1 MNSRQIMI
9 LQTLKLHNEFITAKS
24 LSEMFGVSTKTIYKD
39 IDKINEY
46 FEEYGIEIEKFPRK
60 GIRIDDKFKS
70 KKIDLILSDIDSKKS
85 LDNQSIEYRQDY
97 LFKEILLKRKKL
109 NIDVYEDNTFISEG
123 SARRDIKKLE
133 KEISSKKLHLINEK
147 GRYFVSGDESRIRK
161 VIKEYLTSLIDDS
174 NFEDIKTLSRFFCKE
189 TILNCKNI
197 INELGKK
204 YDYDLSKRYFNT
216 LLIDL
221 LVQINMIDLGFILN
235 DYKASIKF
243 DINHFEAY
251 FYARE
256 ILSKILGS
264 KKEIPS
270 QEIEALSYT
279 LLASGFKINNAGYNL
294 RLDKS
299 VRNFIKKVSNILDI
313 DLTHDEHLK
322 DMLISHIG
330 PMIFRLQKSISVNNP
345 VAEEVKKQY
354 SVLYNVVWLSVREL
368 TEEFNVKMTADEAAF
383 LAIHFQIA
391 VEKVHKSLNI
401 LVICPHGIA
410 TSELIVSK
418 LKRIILDTDKVIK
431 VDLDDLD
438 KINLNNIDFIVSS
451 VKLPNMKIPVFEVS
465 PVITEQEMNEIALF
479 YNNNLDK
486 NRLLKSSEKIE
497 TNNNLIG
504 ELLDGNILLKS
515 KAKNKDE
522 IFEEILKISNELNRK
537 NNLFLD
543 SIIKRENMGST
554 SVYTGISIP
563 HCDPKYVNRSQLG
576 IITLDKPIKW
586 GKNLVKIV
594 LLIAITDEDIDS
606 TKDILINIYRKIEN
620 KNFIDELWK
629 SKTKD
634 ELLSTLINW
643 RDDYDRKE
651 NHKIKS

>member
-9 LQTLKLHNEFITAKS
+9 LQAVRSQDEFISANS

-39 IDKINEY
+39 IDKINQY
-46 FEEYGIEIEKFPRK
+46 FKEYGIEIEKIPRK
-60 GIRIDDKFKS
+60 GIRIDEKFKS
-70 KKIDLILSDIDSKKS
+70 KKIDLILSDIDSKKN
-85 LDNQSIEYRQDY
+85 LDNQSIEYREEF
-97 LFKEILLKRKKL
+97 LFKEIFLKRKKL
-109 NIDVYEDNTFISEG
+109 NIDVYEDSTFISEG

-133 KEISSKKLHLINEK
+133 KEISSKKLHLVNEK
-147 GRYFVSGDESRIRK
+147 GRYFVSGEESRIRTL
-161 VIKEYLTSLIDDS
+161 IKEYVSSLIDDS
-174 NFEDIKTLSRFFCKE
+174 NFEDIKTLSRFFTKE
-189 TILNCKNI
+189 NISNCKKVI
-197 INELGKK
+197 YELGKK

-221 LVQINMIDLGFILN
+221 LVQINMIELGFILT
-235 DYKASIKF
+235 DYKTSIKF
-243 DINHFEAY
+243 DIDHFEAY

-256 ILSKILGS
+256 ILSKILDS

-270 QEIEALSYT
+270 QEIEAFSYT
-279 LLASGFKINNAGYNL
+279 LLASGFKIKNAGYNL

-299 VRNFIKKVSNILDI
+299 VTNLIKKVSNILDI
-313 DLTHDEHLK
+313 DLANDYHLK
-322 DMLISHIG
+322 NMLISHIG
-330 PMIFRLQKSISVNNP
+330 PMIFRLQKSIAVNNP

-368 TEEFNVKMTADEAAF
+368 TEEFNIKMTADEAAF

-391 VEKVHKSLNI
+391 VEKVHTSLNI

-418 LKRIILDTDKVIK
+418 LRRLILDTDKIK
-431 VDLDDLD
+431 KIDLDDLD
-438 KINLNNIDFIVSS
+438 KIDLSNVDFIVSS
-451 VKLPNMKIPVFEVS
+451 VKLEKIKVPVFEVS
-465 PVITEQEMNEIALF
+465 PVITEQEMKEISRFFNE
-479 YNNNLDK
+479 NLDK
-486 NRLLKSSEKIE
+486 NRFLKSSEKIE
-497 TNNNLIG
+497 TNNNLIR
-504 ELLDGNILLKS
+504 ELLDENILLKS

-522 IFEEILKISNELNRK
+522 VFKEILKISNELNRK

-543 SIIKRENMGST
+543 SIIKREDMGST

-563 HCDPKYVNRSQLG
+563 HCDPKYVNKSQLG

-606 TKDILINIYRKIEN
+606 TKDILIKIYGKIEN
-620 KNFIDELWK
+620 KNFIEKLWK

-634 ELLSTLINW
+634 ELISTLINW
-643 RDDYDRKE
+643 RDDYDRK
-651 NHKIKS
+651 

>member
-9 LQTLKLHNEFITAKS
+9 LQAVRSQDEFISANT

-39 IDKINEY
+39 IDKINQY
-46 FEEYGIEIEKFPRK
+46 FKEYGIEIEKIPRK
-60 GIRIDDKFKS
+60 GIRIDEKFKS
-70 KKIDLILSDIDSKKS
+70 KKIDLILSDIDSKKN
-85 LDNQSIEYRQDY
+85 LDNQSIEYREEF
-97 LFKEILLKRKKL
+97 LFKEIFLKRKKL
-109 NIDVYEDNTFISEG
+109 NIDVYEDSTFISEG

-133 KEISSKKLHLINEK
+133 KEISSKKLHLVNEK
-147 GRYFVSGDESRIRK
+147 GRYFVSGEESRIRTL
-161 VIKEYLTSLIDDS
+161 IKEYVSSLIDDS
-174 NFEDIKTLSRFFCKE
+174 NFEDIKTLSRFFTKE
-189 TILNCKNI
+189 NISNCKKVI
-197 INELGKK
+197 YELGKK

-221 LVQINMIDLGFILN
+221 LVQINMIELGFILT
-235 DYKASIKF
+235 DYKTSIKF
-243 DINHFEAY
+243 DIDHFEAY

-256 ILSKILGS
+256 ILSKILDS

-270 QEIEALSYT
+270 QEIEAFSYT

-299 VRNFIKKVSNILDI
+299 VTNLIKKVSNILDI
-313 DLTHDEHLK
+313 DLANDYHLK
-322 DMLISHIG
+322 NMLISHIG
-330 PMIFRLQKSISVNNP
+330 PMIFRLQKSIVVNNP

-368 TEEFNVKMTADEAAF
+368 TEEFNIKMTADEAAF

-391 VEKVHKSLNI
+391 VEKVHTSLNI

-418 LKRIILDTDKVIK
+418 LKRLILDTDKIK
-431 VDLDDLD
+431 KIDLDDLD
-438 KINLNNIDFIVSS
+438 KIDLSNVDFIVSS
-451 VKLPNMKIPVFEVS
+451 VKLEKIKVPVFEVS
-465 PVITEQEMNEIALF
+465 PVITEQEMKEISRFFNE
-479 YNNNLDK
+479 NLDK
-486 NRLLKSSEKIE
+486 NRFLKSSEKIE
-497 TNNNLIG
+497 TNNNLIR
-504 ELLDGNILLKS
+504 ELLDENILLKS

-522 IFEEILKISNELNRK
+522 VFKEIFKISNELNRK

-543 SIIKRENMGST
+543 SIIKREDMGST

-563 HCDPKYVNRSQLG
+563 HCDPKYVNKSQLG

-606 TKDILINIYRKIEN
+606 TKDILIKIYGKIEN
-620 KNFIDELWK
+620 KNFIEKLWK

-634 ELLSTLINW
+634 ELISTLINW
-643 RDDYDRKE
+643 RDDYDRK
-651 NHKIKS
+651 

>member
-9 LQTLKLHNEFITAKS
+9 LQAVRSQDEFISANS

-39 IDKINEY
+39 IDKINQY
-46 FEEYGIEIEKFPRK
+46 FKEYGIEIEKIPRK
-60 GIRIDDKFKS
+60 GIRIDEKFKS
-70 KKIDLILSDIDSKKS
+70 KKIDLILSDIDSKKN
-85 LDNQSIEYRQDY
+85 LDNQSIEYREEF
-97 LFKEILLKRKKL
+97 LFKEIFLKRKKL
-109 NIDVYEDNTFISEG
+109 NIDVYEDSTFISEG

-133 KEISSKKLHLINEK
+133 KEISSKKLHLVNEK
-147 GRYFVSGDESRIRK
+147 GRYFVIGEESRIRT
-161 VIKEYLTSLIDDS
+161 VIKEYVSSLIDDS
-174 NFEDIKTLSRFFCKE
+174 NFEDIKTLSRFFTKE
-189 TILNCKNI
+189 NISNCKKVI
-197 INELGKK
+197 YELGKK

-221 LVQINMIDLGFILN
+221 LVQINMIELGFILT
-235 DYKASIKF
+235 DYKTSIKF
-243 DINHFEAY
+243 DIDHFEAY

-256 ILSKILGS
+256 ILSKILDS

-270 QEIEALSYT
+270 QEIEAFSYT
-279 LLASGFKINNAGYNL
+279 LLASGFKIKNAGYNL

-299 VRNFIKKVSNILDI
+299 VTNLIKKVLNILDI
-313 DLTHDEHLK
+313 DLANDYHLK
-322 DMLISHIG
+322 NMLISHIG
-330 PMIFRLQKSISVNNP
+330 PMIFRLQKSIAVNNP

-368 TEEFNVKMTADEAAF
+368 TEEFNIKMTADEAAF

-391 VEKVHKSLNI
+391 VEKVHTSLNI

-418 LKRIILDTDKVIK
+418 LKRLILDTDKIK
-431 VDLDDLD
+431 KIDLDDLD
-438 KINLNNIDFIVSS
+438 KIDLSNVDFIVSS
-451 VKLPNMKIPVFEVS
+451 VKLEKIKVPVFEVS
-465 PVITEQEMNEIALF
+465 PVITEQEMKEISRFFNE
-479 YNNNLDK
+479 NLDK
-486 NRLLKSSEKIE
+486 NRFLKSSEKIE
-497 TNNNLIG
+497 TNNNLIR
-504 ELLDGNILLKS
+504 ELLDENILLKS
-515 KAKNKDE
+515 KAKNKNE
-522 IFEEILKISNELNRK
+522 VFKEILKISNELNRK

-543 SIIKRENMGST
+543 SIIKREDMGST

-563 HCDPKYVNRSQLG
+563 HCDPKYVNKSQLG

-606 TKDILINIYRKIEN
+606 TKDILIKIYGKIEN
-620 KNFIDELWK
+620 KNFIEKLWK

-634 ELLSTLINW
+634 ELISTLINW
-643 RDDYDRKE
+643 RDDYDRK
-651 NHKIKS
+651 

>member
-1 MNSRQIMI
+1 MI
-9 LQTLKLHNEFITAKS
+9 LQAVRSQDEFISANS

-39 IDKINEY
+39 IDKINQY
-46 FEEYGIEIEKFPRK
+46 FKEYGIEIEKIPRK
-60 GIRIDDKFKS
+60 GIRIDEKFKS
-70 KKIDLILSDIDSKKS
+70 KKIDLILSDIDSKKN
-85 LDNQSIEYRQDY
+85 LDNQSIEYREEF
-97 LFKEILLKRKKL
+97 LFKEIFLKRKKL
-109 NIDVYEDNTFISEG
+109 NIDVYEDSTFISEG

-133 KEISSKKLHLINEK
+133 KEISSKKLHLVNEK
-147 GRYFVSGDESRIRK
+147 GRYFVSGEESRIRTL
-161 VIKEYLTSLIDDS
+161 IKEYVSSLIDDS
-174 NFEDIKTLSRFFCKE
+174 NFEDIKTLSRFFTKE
-189 TILNCKNI
+189 NITNCKNVI
-197 INELGKK
+197 YELGKK

-221 LVQINMIDLGFILN
+221 LVQINMIELGFILT
-235 DYKASIKF
+235 DYKTSIKF
-243 DINHFEAY
+243 DIDHFEAY

-256 ILSKILGS
+256 ILIKILDS

-270 QEIEALSYT
+270 QEIEAFSYT
-279 LLASGFKINNAGYNL
+279 LLASGFKIKNAGYNL

-299 VRNFIKKVSNILDI
+299 VTNLIKKVSNILDI
-313 DLTHDEHLK
+313 DLTNDYHLK
-322 DMLISHIG
+322 NMLISHIG

-368 TEEFNVKMTADEAAF
+368 TEEFNIKMTADEAAF

-391 VEKVHKSLNI
+391 VEKVHTSLNI

-418 LKRIILDTDKVIK
+418 LKRLILDTDKIK
-431 VDLDDLD
+431 KIDLDDLD
-438 KINLNNIDFIVSS
+438 KIDLSNVDFIVSS
-451 VKLPNMKIPVFEVS
+451 VKLEKIKVPVFEVS
-465 PVITEQEMNEIALF
+465 PVITEQEMKEISRFFNE
-479 YNNNLDK
+479 NLDK
-486 NRLLKSSEKIE
+486 NRFLKSSEKIE
-497 TNNNLIG
+497 TNNNLIR
-504 ELLDGNILLKS
+504 ELLDENILLKS

-522 IFEEILKISNELNRK
+522 VFKEIFKISNELNRK

-543 SIIKRENMGST
+543 SIIKREDMGST

-563 HCDPKYVNRSQLG
+563 HCDPKYVNKSQLG

-606 TKDILINIYRKIEN
+606 TKDILIKIYGKIEN
-620 KNFIDELWK
+620 KNFIEKLWK
-629 SKTKD
+629 SKTND
-634 ELLSTLINW
+634 ELISTLINW
-643 RDDYDRKE
+643 RDDYDRK
-651 NHKIKS
+651 

>member
-9 LQTLKLHNEFITAKS
+9 LQAVRSQDEFISANS

-39 IDKINEY
+39 IDKINQY
-46 FEEYGIEIEKFPRK
+46 FKEYGIEIEKIPRK
-60 GIRIDDKFKS
+60 GIRIDEKFKS
-70 KKIDLILSDIDSKKS
+70 KKIDLILSDIDSKKN
-85 LDNQSIEYRQDY
+85 LDNQSIEYREEF
-97 LFKEILLKRKKL
+97 LFKEICLKRKKL
-109 NIDVYEDNTFISEG
+109 NIDVYEDSTFISEG

-133 KEISSKKLHLINEK
+133 KEISSKKLHLVNEK
-147 GRYFVSGDESRIRK
+147 GRYFVSGEESRIRT
-161 VIKEYLTSLIDDS
+161 VIKEYVSSLIDDS
-174 NFEDIKTLSRFFCKE
+174 NFEDIKTLSRFFTKE
-189 TILNCKNI
+189 NISNCKKVI
-197 INELGKK
+197 YELGKK

-221 LVQINMIDLGFILN
+221 LVQINMIELGFILT
-235 DYKASIKF
+235 DYKTSIKF
-243 DINHFEAY
+243 DIDHFEAY

-256 ILSKILGS
+256 ILSKILDS

-270 QEIEALSYT
+270 QEIEAFSYT
-279 LLASGFKINNAGYNL
+279 LLASGFKIKNAGYNL

-299 VRNFIKKVSNILDI
+299 VTNFIKKVSNILDI
-313 DLTHDEHLK
+313 DLTNDYHLK
-322 DMLISHIG
+322 NMLISHIG
-330 PMIFRLQKSISVNNP
+330 PMIFRLQKSIAVNNP

-368 TEEFNVKMTADEAAF
+368 TEEFNIKMTADEAAF

-418 LKRIILDTDKVIK
+418 LKRLILDTDKIK
-431 VDLDDLD
+431 KIDLDDLD
-438 KINLNNIDFIVSS
+438 KIDLSNVDFIVSS
-451 VKLPNMKIPVFEVS
+451 VKLENMKVPVFEVS
-465 PVITEQEMNEIALF
+465 PVITEQEMKEISRFFNE
-479 YNNNLDK
+479 NLDK
-486 NRLLKSSEKIE
+486 NRFLKSSEKIE
-497 TNNNLIG
+497 TNNNLIR
-504 ELLDGNILLKS
+504 ELLDENILLKS
-515 KAKNKDE
+515 KAKNKNE
-522 IFEEILKISNELNRK
+522 VFKEILKISNELNRK

-563 HCDPKYVNRSQLG
+563 HCDPKYVNKSQLG

-606 TKDILINIYRKIEN
+606 TKDILIKIYGKIEN

-634 ELLSTLINW
+634 ELISTLIYW
-643 RDDYDRKE
+643 RDDYDRK
-651 NHKIKS
+651 

>member
-9 LQTLKLHNEFITAKS
+9 IQTVRLQDEYITAKS

-46 FEEYGIEIEKFPRK
+46 FKDYDIEIEKFPRK
-60 GIRIDDKFKS
+60 GIRINDNYKS

-109 NIDVYEDNTFISEG
+109 NIYVYEDNTFISEG

-147 GRYFVSGDESRIRK
+147 GRYFVIGDESRIRK
-161 VIKEYLTSLIDDS
+161 VIKEYLSSLIDNS

-221 LVQINMIDLGFILN
+221 LVQINMIEQGFILN

-401 LVICPHGIA
+401 LVICQHGIA

-431 VDLDDLD
+431 VDFDDLD

-451 VKLPNMKIPVFEVS
+451 VKLPDIKVPVFEVS

-504 ELLDGNILLKS
+504 ELLDENILLKS

-576 IITLDKPIKW
+576 IITLDKPIQW
-586 GKNLVKIV
+586 GKNLIKVV
-594 LLIAITDEDIDS
+594 LLIAITDEDIES
-606 TKDILINIYRKIEN
+606 TKDILINIYGKIEN
-620 KNFIDELWK
+620 KNFIDNLWK

-634 ELLSTLINW
+634 ELISTFIDW

>member
-1 MNSRQIMI
+1 MI
-9 LQTLKLHNEFITAKS
+9 LQAVRSQDEFISANS

-39 IDKINEY
+39 IDKINQY
-46 FEEYGIEIEKFPRK
+46 FKEYGIEIEKIPRK
-60 GIRIDDKFKS
+60 GIRIDEKFKS
-70 KKIDLILSDIDSKKS
+70 KKIDLILSDIDSKKN
-85 LDNQSIEYRQDY
+85 LDNQSIEYREEF
-97 LFKEILLKRKKL
+97 LFKEICLKRKKL
-109 NIDVYEDNTFISEG
+109 NIDVYEDSTFISEG

-133 KEISSKKLHLINEK
+133 KEISSKKLHLVNEK
-147 GRYFVSGDESRIRK
+147 GRYFVSGEESRIRT
-161 VIKEYLTSLIDDS
+161 VIKEYVSSLIDDS
-174 NFEDIKTLSRFFCKE
+174 NFEDIKTLSRFFTKE
-189 TILNCKNI
+189 NISNCKKVI
-197 INELGKK
+197 YELGKK

-221 LVQINMIDLGFILN
+221 LVQINMIELGFILT
-235 DYKASIKF
+235 DYKTSIKF
-243 DINHFEAY
+243 DIDHFEAY

-256 ILSKILGS
+256 ILSEILDS

-270 QEIEALSYT
+270 QEIEAFSYT
-279 LLASGFKINNAGYNL
+279 LLASGFKIKNAGYNL

-299 VRNFIKKVSNILDI
+299 VTNLIKKVSNILDI
-313 DLTHDEHLK
+313 DLANDYHLK
-322 DMLISHIG
+322 NMLISHIG
-330 PMIFRLQKSISVNNP
+330 PMIFRLQKSIAVNNP

-368 TEEFNVKMTADEAAF
+368 TEEFNIKMTADEAAF

-391 VEKVHKSLNI
+391 VEKVHTSLNI

-418 LKRIILDTDKVIK
+418 LKRLILDTDKIK
-431 VDLDDLD
+431 KIDLDDLD
-438 KINLNNIDFIVSS
+438 KIDLSNVDFIVSS
-451 VKLPNMKIPVFEVS
+451 VKLEKIKVPVFEVS
-465 PVITEQEMNEIALF
+465 PVITEQEMKEISRFFNE
-479 YNNNLDK
+479 NLDK
-486 NRLLKSSEKIE
+486 NRFLKSSEKIE
-497 TNNNLIG
+497 TNNNLIR
-504 ELLDGNILLKS
+504 ELLDENILLKS

-522 IFEEILKISNELNRK
+522 VFKEILKISNELNRK

-543 SIIKRENMGST
+543 SIIKREDMGST

-563 HCDPKYVNRSQLG
+563 HCDPKYVNKSQLG

-606 TKDILINIYRKIEN
+606 TKDILIKIYGKIEN
-620 KNFIDELWK
+620 KNFIEKLWK

-634 ELLSTLINW
+634 ELISTLINW
-643 RDDYDRKE
+643 RDDYDRK
-651 NHKIKS
+651 

>member
-9 LQTLKLHNEFITAKS
+9 LQAVRSQDEFISANS

-39 IDKINEY
+39 IDKINQY
-46 FEEYGIEIEKFPRK
+46 FKEYGIEIEKIPRK
-60 GIRIDDKFKS
+60 GIRIDEKFKS
-70 KKIDLILSDIDSKKS
+70 KKIDLILSDIDSKKN
-85 LDNQSIEYRQDY
+85 LDNQSIEYREEF
-97 LFKEILLKRKKL
+97 LFKEICLKRKKL
-109 NIDVYEDNTFISEG
+109 NIDVYEDSTFISEG

-133 KEISSKKLHLINEK
+133 KEISSKKLHLVNEK
-147 GRYFVSGDESRIRK
+147 GRYFVSGEESRIRT
-161 VIKEYLTSLIDDS
+161 VIKEYVSSLIDDS
-174 NFEDIKTLSRFFCKE
+174 NFEDIKTLSRFFTKE
-189 TILNCKNI
+189 NISNCKKVI
-197 INELGKK
+197 YELGKK

-221 LVQINMIDLGFILN
+221 LVQINMIELGFILT
-235 DYKASIKF
+235 DYKTSIKF
-243 DINHFEAY
+243 DIDHFEAY

-256 ILSKILGS
+256 ILSKILDS

-270 QEIEALSYT
+270 QEIEAFSYT
-279 LLASGFKINNAGYNL
+279 LLASGFKIKNAGYNL

-299 VRNFIKKVSNILDI
+299 VTNFIKKVSNILDI
-313 DLTHDEHLK
+313 DLTNDYHLK
-322 DMLISHIG
+322 NMLISHIG
-330 PMIFRLQKSISVNNP
+330 PMIFRLQKSIAVNNP

-368 TEEFNVKMTADEAAF
+368 TEEFNIKMTADEAAF

-391 VEKVHKSLNI
+391 VEKVHTSLNI

-418 LKRIILDTDKVIK
+418 LKRLILDTDKIK
-431 VDLDDLD
+431 KIDLDDLD
-438 KINLNNIDFIVSS
+438 KIDLSNVDFIVSS
-451 VKLPNMKIPVFEVS
+451 VKLENMKVPVFEVS
-465 PVITEQEMNEIALF
+465 PVITEQEMKEISRFFNE
-479 YNNNLDK
+479 NLDK
-486 NRLLKSSEKIE
+486 NRFLKSSEKIE
-497 TNNNLIG
+497 TNNNLIR
-504 ELLDGNILLKS
+504 ELLDENILLKS
-515 KAKNKDE
+515 KAKNKNE
-522 IFEEILKISNELNRK
+522 VFKEILKISNELNRK

-563 HCDPKYVNRSQLG
+563 HCDPKYVNKSQLG

-606 TKDILINIYRKIEN
+606 TKDILIKIYGKIEN

-634 ELLSTLINW
+634 ELISTLIYW
-643 RDDYDRKE
+643 RDDYDRK
-651 NHKIKS
+651 

>member
-9 LQTLKLHNEFITAKS
+9 LQAVRSQDEFISANS

-39 IDKINEY
+39 IDKINQY
-46 FEEYGIEIEKFPRK
+46 FKEYGIEIEKIPRK
-60 GIRIDDKFKS
+60 GIRIDEKFKS
-70 KKIDLILSDIDSKKS
+70 KKIDLILSDIDSKKN
-85 LDNQSIEYRQDY
+85 LDNQSIEYREEF
-97 LFKEILLKRKKL
+97 LFKEICLKRKKL
-109 NIDVYEDNTFISEG
+109 NIDVYEDSTFISEG

-133 KEISSKKLHLINEK
+133 KEISSKKLHLVNEK
-147 GRYFVSGDESRIRK
+147 GRYFVSGEESRIRT
-161 VIKEYLTSLIDDS
+161 VIKEYVSSLIDDS
-174 NFEDIKTLSRFFCKE
+174 NFEDIKTLSRFFTKE
-189 TILNCKNI
+189 NISNCKKVI
-197 INELGKK
+197 YELGKK

-221 LVQINMIDLGFILN
+221 LVQINMIELGFILT
-235 DYKASIKF
+235 DYKTSIKF
-243 DINHFEAY
+243 DIDHFEAY

-256 ILSKILGS
+256 ILSKILDS

-270 QEIEALSYT
+270 QEIEAFSYT
-279 LLASGFKINNAGYNL
+279 LLASGFKIKNAGYNL

-299 VRNFIKKVSNILDI
+299 VTNFIKKVSNILDI
-313 DLTHDEHLK
+313 DLTNDYHLK
-322 DMLISHIG
+322 NMLISHIG
-330 PMIFRLQKSISVNNP
+330 PMIFRLQKSIAVNNP

-368 TEEFNVKMTADEAAF
+368 TEEFNIKMTADEAAF

-391 VEKVHKSLNI
+391 VEKVHTSLNI

-418 LKRIILDTDKVIK
+418 LKRLILDTDKIK
-431 VDLDDLD
+431 KIDLDDLD
-438 KINLNNIDFIVSS
+438 KIDLSNVDFIVSS
-451 VKLPNMKIPVFEVS
+451 VKLENMKVPVFEVS
-465 PVITEQEMNEIALF
+465 PVITDQEMKEISRFFNE
-479 YNNNLDK
+479 NLDK
-486 NRLLKSSEKIE
+486 NRFLKSSEKIE
-497 TNNNLIG
+497 TNNNLIR
-504 ELLDGNILLKS
+504 ELLDENILLKS
-515 KAKNKDE
+515 KAKNKNE
-522 IFEEILKISNELNRK
+522 VFKEILKISNELNRK

-563 HCDPKYVNRSQLG
+563 HCDPKYVNKSQLG

-606 TKDILINIYRKIEN
+606 TKDILIKIYGKIEN

-634 ELLSTLINW
+634 ELISTLIYW
-643 RDDYDRKE
+643 RDDYDRK
-651 NHKIKS
+651 

>member
-1 MNSRQIMI
+1 MI
-9 LQTLKLHNEFITAKS
+9 LQAVRSQDEFISANS

-39 IDKINEY
+39 IDKINQY
-46 FEEYGIEIEKFPRK
+46 FKEYGIEIEKIPRK
-60 GIRIDDKFKS
+60 GIRIDEKFKS
-70 KKIDLILSDIDSKKS
+70 KKIDLILSDIDSKKN
-85 LDNQSIEYRQDY
+85 LDNQSIEYREEF
-97 LFKEILLKRKKL
+97 LFKEICLKRKKL
-109 NIDVYEDNTFISEG
+109 NIDVYEDSTFISEG

-133 KEISSKKLHLINEK
+133 KEISSKKLHLVNEK
-147 GRYFVSGDESRIRK
+147 GRYFVSGEESRIRT
-161 VIKEYLTSLIDDS
+161 VIKEYVSSLIDDS
-174 NFEDIKTLSRFFCKE
+174 NFEDIKTLSRFFTKE
-189 TILNCKNI
+189 NISNCKKVI
-197 INELGKK
+197 YELGKK

-221 LVQINMIDLGFILN
+221 LVQINMIELGFILT
-235 DYKASIKF
+235 DYKTSIKF
-243 DINHFEAY
+243 DIDHFEAY

-256 ILSKILGS
+256 ILSEILDS

-270 QEIEALSYT
+270 QEIEAFSYT
-279 LLASGFKINNAGYNL
+279 LLASGFKIKNAGYNL

-299 VRNFIKKVSNILDI
+299 VTNLIKKVSNILDI
-313 DLTHDEHLK
+313 DLANDYHLK
-322 DMLISHIG
+322 NMLISHIG
-330 PMIFRLQKSISVNNP
+330 PMIFRLQKSIAVNNP

-368 TEEFNVKMTADEAAF
+368 TEEFNIKMTSDEAAF

-391 VEKVHKSLNI
+391 VEKVHTSLNI

-418 LKRIILDTDKVIK
+418 LKRLILDTDKIK
-431 VDLDDLD
+431 KIDLDDLD
-438 KINLNNIDFIVSS
+438 KIDLSNVDFIVSS
-451 VKLPNMKIPVFEVS
+451 VKLEKIKVPVFEVS
-465 PVITEQEMNEIALF
+465 PVITEQEMKEISRFFNE
-479 YNNNLDK
+479 NLDK
-486 NRLLKSSEKIE
+486 NRFLKSSEKIE
-497 TNNNLIG
+497 TNNNLIR
-504 ELLDGNILLKS
+504 ELLDENILLKS

-522 IFEEILKISNELNRK
+522 VFKEILKISNELNRK

-543 SIIKRENMGST
+543 SIIKREDMGST

-563 HCDPKYVNRSQLG
+563 HCDPKYVNKSQLG

-606 TKDILINIYRKIEN
+606 TKDILIKIYGKIEN
-620 KNFIDELWK
+620 KNFIEKLWK

-634 ELLSTLINW
+634 ELISTLINW
-643 RDDYDRKE
+643 RDDYDRK
-651 NHKIKS
+651 

>member
-9 LQTLKLHNEFITAKS
+9 IQTVRLQNEYITAKS

-39 IDKINEY
+39 INKINEY
-46 FEEYGIEIEKFPRK
+46 FKDYDIEIEKFPRK
-60 GIRIDDKFKS
+60 GIRINDNYKS
-70 KKIDLILSDIDSKKS
+70 QKIDLILSDIDSKKS
-85 LDNQSIEYRQDY
+85 LDNQSIEYREEF
-97 LFKEILLKRKKL
+97 LFKEIFLKRKKL
-109 NIDVYEDNTFISEG
+109 NIDVYEDSTFISEG

-161 VIKEYLTSLIDDS
+161 VIKEYLSSLIDDS

-189 TILNCKNI
+189 TILNCENI

-204 YDYDLSKRYFNT
+204 YDYDLSKRYFNS

-221 LVQINMIDLGFILN
+221 LVQINMIELGFILN
-235 DYKASIKF
+235 DYKSSIKF

-299 VRNFIKKVSNILDI
+299 VSNFIKKVSNILDI
-313 DLTHDEHLK
+313 DLTRDQHLK

-368 TEEFNVKMTADEAAF
+368 TEEFNIKMTADEAAF
-383 LAIHFQIA
+383 LAIHVQIA

-410 TSELIVSK
+410 TSELIISK

-431 VDLDDLD
+431 VDFDDLD
-438 KINLNNIDFIVSS
+438 KIDLNNIDFIVSS
-451 VKLPNMKIPVFEVS
+451 VKLPDIKVPVFEVS
-465 PVITEQEMNEIALF
+465 PVITEQEMNEIGLF
-479 YNNNLDK
+479 YNNDLDK

-497 TNNNLIG
+497 TNNNLIR
-504 ELLDGNILLKS
+504 ELLEDNVMLKS
-515 KAKNKDE
+515 KAKNKE
-522 IFEEILKISNELNRK
+522 EVFKEILNISNKFNLK

-543 SIIKRENMGST
+543 SIIKREKMGST

-576 IITLDKPIKW
+576 IITLEKPIQW
-586 GKNLVKIV
+586 GNNLIKVV
-594 LLIAITDEDIDS
+594 LLIAITDEDLDI
-606 TKDILINIYRKIEN
+606 TKDILISVYRKIED
-620 KNFIDELWK
+620 KNFIEELWK
-629 SKTKD
+629 SKSKE
-634 ELLSTLINW
+634 ELVSALINW
-643 RDDYDRKE
+643 RDDYVRK
-651 NHKIKS
+651 

>member
-9 LQTLKLHNEFITAKS
+9 LQTVRLQDEFITAKS

-46 FEEYGIEIEKFPRK
+46 FKDYDIEIEKFPRK
-60 GIRIDDKFKS
+60 GIRINGNYKS

-133 KEISSKKLHLINEK
+133 KEISSKKLHLINDK
-147 GRYFVSGDESRIRK
+147 GRYFVRGDESRIRK
-161 VIKEYLTSLIDDS
+161 VIKEYVTSLIDDS
-174 NFEDIKTLSRFFCKE
+174 NFEDIKTLSRFFTKE
-189 TILNCKNI
+189 NISNCKNV
-197 INELGKK
+197 INELGRK

-221 LVQINMIDLGFILN
+221 LVQINMIELGFIL
-235 DYKASIKF
+235 DEYKTSIKF

-251 FYARE
+251 FYAKE
-256 ILSKILGS
+256 ILNETLS
-264 KKEIPS
+264 KKVIPS

-279 LLASGFKINNAGYNL
+279 LLASGFKINNASYNL

-299 VRNFIKKVSNILDI
+299 VTNLIKKVSNILDI
-313 DLTHDEHLK
+313 DLTNDYHLK
-322 DMLISHIG
+322 NMLISHIG
-330 PMIFRLQKSISVNNP
+330 PMIFRLQKSIAVNNP

-368 TEEFNVKMTADEAAF
+368 TEEFNIKMTADEAAF

-451 VKLPNMKIPVFEVS
+451 VKLPDIKVPVFEVS
-465 PVITEQEMNEIALF
+465 PVITEQEMKEIGLF
-479 YNNNLDK
+479 YNNDLDK

-497 TNNNLIG
+497 TNNNLIK
-504 ELLDGNILLKS
+504 ELLEDNILLNS
-515 KAKNKDE
+515 KAKNKE
-522 IFEEILKISNELNRK
+522 EVFKEILKISNKFNRK
-537 NNLFLD
+537 NTLFLD

-563 HCDPKYVNRSQLG
+563 HCDPKFVNKSQLG
-576 IITLDKPIKW
+576 IISLDKPIKW
-586 GKNLVKIV
+586 GGNLIKVV
-594 LLIAITDEDIDS
+594 LLIAITDEDIES
-606 TKDILINIYRKIEN
+606 TKDILINIYGKIEN

-634 ELLSTLINW
+634 ELISALINW
-643 RDDYDRKE
+643 RDDYDRK
-651 NHKIKS
+651 

>member
-9 LQTLKLHNEFITAKS
+9 LQAVRSQDEFISANT

-39 IDKINEY
+39 IDKINQY
-46 FEEYGIEIEKFPRK
+46 FKEYGIEIEKIPRK
-60 GIRIDDKFKS
+60 GIRIDEKFKS
-70 KKIDLILSDIDSKKS
+70 KKIDLILSDIDSKKN
-85 LDNQSIEYRQDY
+85 LDNQSIEYREEF
-97 LFKEILLKRKKL
+97 LFKEIFLKRKKL
-109 NIDVYEDNTFISEG
+109 NIDVYEDSTFISEG

-133 KEISSKKLHLINEK
+133 KEISSKKLHLVNEK
-147 GRYFVSGDESRIRK
+147 GRYFVSGEESRIRTL
-161 VIKEYLTSLIDDS
+161 IKEYVSSLIDDS
-174 NFEDIKTLSRFFCKE
+174 NFEDIKTLSRFFTKE
-189 TILNCKNI
+189 NISNCKKVI
-197 INELGKK
+197 YELGKK

-221 LVQINMIDLGFILN
+221 LVQINMIELGFILT
-235 DYKASIKF
+235 DYKTSIKF
-243 DINHFEAY
+243 DIDHFEAY

-256 ILSKILGS
+256 ILSKILDS

-270 QEIEALSYT
+270 QEIEAFSYT
-279 LLASGFKINNAGYNL
+279 LLASGFKIKNAGYNL

-299 VRNFIKKVSNILDI
+299 VTNLIKKVSNILDI
-313 DLTHDEHLK
+313 DLANDYHLK
-322 DMLISHIG
+322 NMLISHIG
-330 PMIFRLQKSISVNNP
+330 PMIFRLQKSIAVNNP

-368 TEEFNVKMTADEAAF
+368 TEEFNIKMTADEAAF

-418 LKRIILDTDKVIK
+418 LKRLILDTDKIK
-431 VDLDDLD
+431 KIDLDNLD
-438 KINLNNIDFIVSS
+438 KIDLSNVDFIVSS
-451 VKLPNMKIPVFEVS
+451 VKLEKIKVPVFEVS
-465 PVITEQEMNEIALF
+465 PVITEQEMKEISRFFNE
-479 YNNNLDK
+479 NLDK
-486 NRLLKSSEKIE
+486 NRFLKSSEKIE
-497 TNNNLIG
+497 TNNNLIR
-504 ELLDGNILLKS
+504 ELLDENILLKS

-522 IFEEILKISNELNRK
+522 VFKEILKISNELNRK

-543 SIIKRENMGST
+543 SIIKREDMGST

-563 HCDPKYVNRSQLG
+563 HCDSKYVNKSQLG

-594 LLIAITDEDIDS
+594 LLIAITDEDFDS
-606 TKDILINIYRKIEN
+606 TKNILINIYRKIEN
-620 KNFIDELWK
+620 KNFIEKLWK
-629 SKTKD
+629 SKTND
-634 ELLSTLINW
+634 ELISTLINW
-643 RDDYDRKE
+643 RDDYDRK
-651 NHKIKS
+651 

>member
-9 LQTLKLHNEFITAKS
+9 IQTVRLQDEYITAKS

-39 IDKINEY
+39 INKINEY
-46 FEEYGIEIEKFPRK
+46 FKDYDIEIEKFPRK
-60 GIRIDDKFKS
+60 GIKINDNYKS

-85 LDNQSIEYRQDY
+85 LDNQSIEYREEF
-97 LFKEILLKRKKL
+97 LFKEIFLKRKKL
-109 NIDVYEDNTFISEG
+109 NIDVYEDSTFISEG

-133 KEISSKKLHLINEK
+133 KEISSKKLHLVNEK
-147 GRYFVSGDESRIRK
+147 GRYFVSGEESRIRTL
-161 VIKEYLTSLIDDS
+161 IKEYVSSLIDDS
-174 NFEDIKTLSRFFCKE
+174 NFEDIKTLSRFFTKE
-189 TILNCKNI
+189 NISNCKKVI
-197 INELGKK
+197 YELGKK

-221 LVQINMIDLGFILN
+221 LIQINMIELGFILT
-235 DYKASIKF
+235 DYKTSIKF
-243 DINHFEAY
+243 DIDHFEAY

-368 TEEFNVKMTADEAAF
+368 TEEFNIKMTADEAAF
-383 LAIHFQIA
+383 LAIHVQIA

-410 TSELIVSK
+410 TSELIISK

-431 VDLDDLD
+431 VDFDDLD
-438 KINLNNIDFIVSS
+438 KIDLNNIDFIVSS
-451 VKLPNMKIPVFEVS
+451 VKLPDIKVPVFEVS
-465 PVITEQEMNEIALF
+465 PVITEQEMNEIGLF
-479 YNNNLDK
+479 YNNDLDK

-497 TNNNLIG
+497 TNNNLIR
-504 ELLDGNILLKS
+504 ELLEDNVLLKS
-515 KAKNKDE
+515 KAKNKE
-522 IFEEILKISNELNRK
+522 EVFKEILNISNKFNLK
-537 NNLFLD
+537 NTLFLD
-543 SIIKRENMGST
+543 SIIKREKMGST

-576 IITLDKPIKW
+576 IITLEKPIQW
-586 GKNLVKIV
+586 GNNLIKVV
-594 LLIAITDEDIDS
+594 LLIAITDEDLDI
-606 TKDILINIYRKIEN
+606 TKDILISVYRKIED
-620 KNFIDELWK
+620 KNFIEELWK
-629 SKTKD
+629 SKSKE
-634 ELLSTLINW
+634 ELVSTLINW
-643 RDDYDRKE
+643 RDDYVRK
-651 NHKIKS
+651 

>member
-1 MNSRQIMI
+1 MNNRQIMI
-9 LQTLKLHNEFITAKS
+9 IQTVRLQDEYITAKS

-46 FEEYGIEIEKFPRK
+46 FKDYDIEIEKFPRK
-60 GIRIDDKFKS
+60 GIRINDNYKS

-147 GRYFVSGDESRIRK
+147 GRYFVSGDELRIRK
-161 VIKEYLTSLIDDS
+161 VIKEYVTSLIDDL
-174 NFEDIKTLSRFFCKE
+174 NFEDIKTLSRFFTKE
-189 TILNCKNI
+189 NISNCKNV
-197 INELGKK
+197 INELGRK

-221 LVQINMIDLGFILN
+221 LVQINMIELGFIL
-235 DYKASIKF
+235 DEYKTSIKF

-256 ILSKILGS
+256 ILSKILGL

-299 VRNFIKKVSNILDI
+299 VSNFIKKVSNILDI
-313 DLTHDEHLK
+313 DLTNDYHLK
-322 DMLISHIG
+322 NMLISHIG
-330 PMIFRLQKSISVNNP
+330 PMIFRLQKSIAVNNP
-345 VAEEVKKQY
+345 VAGEVKKQY

-368 TEEFNVKMTADEAAF
+368 TEEFNIKMTADEAAF
-383 LAIHFQIA
+383 LEIHFQIA
-391 VEKVHKSLNI
+391 VEKVQKSLNI

-438 KINLNNIDFIVSS
+438 KIDLNNIDFIVSS
-451 VKLPNMKIPVFEVS
+451 VKLPKMKVPVFEVS
-465 PVITEQEMNEIALF
+465 PVITEHEMKEIGLF
-479 YNNNLDK
+479 YNNDLNK

-497 TNNNLIG
+497 TNNNLIRD
-504 ELLDGNILLKS
+504 LLEDNVLLKS
-515 KAKNKDE
+515 KAKNKE
-522 IFEEILKISNELNRK
+522 EVFKEILNISNKFNLK

-543 SIIKRENMGST
+543 SIIKREKMGST

-576 IITLDKPIKW
+576 IITLEKPIQW
-586 GKNLVKIV
+586 GNNLIKVV
-594 LLIAITDEDIDS
+594 LLIAITDEDLDI
-606 TKDILINIYRKIEN
+606 TKDILISIYRKIED
-620 KNFIDELWK
+620 KNFIEELWK
-629 SKTKD
+629 SESKE
-634 ELLSTLINW
+634 ELVSTLINW
-643 RDDYDRKE
+643 RDDYVRK
-651 NHKIKS
+651 

>member
-9 LQTLKLHNEFITAKS
+9 LQAVRSQDEFISANS

-39 IDKINEY
+39 IDKINQY
-46 FEEYGIEIEKFPRK
+46 FKEYGIEIEKIPRK
-60 GIRIDDKFKS
+60 GIRIDEKFKS
-70 KKIDLILSDIDSKKS
+70 KKIDLILSDIDSKKN
-85 LDNQSIEYRQDY
+85 LDNQSIEYREEF
-97 LFKEILLKRKKL
+97 LFKEICLKRKKL
-109 NIDVYEDNTFISEG
+109 NIDVYEDSTFISEG

-133 KEISSKKLHLINEK
+133 KEISSKKLHLVNEK
-147 GRYFVSGDESRIRK
+147 GRYFVSGEESRIRT
-161 VIKEYLTSLIDDS
+161 VIKEYVSSLIDDS
-174 NFEDIKTLSRFFCKE
+174 NFEDIKTLSRFFTKE
-189 TILNCKNI
+189 NISNCKKVI
-197 INELGKK
+197 YELGKK

-221 LVQINMIDLGFILN
+221 LVQINMIELGFILT
-235 DYKASIKF
+235 DYKTSIKF
-243 DINHFEAY
+243 DIDHFEAY

-256 ILSKILGS
+256 ILSKILDS

-270 QEIEALSYT
+270 QEIEAFSYT
-279 LLASGFKINNAGYNL
+279 LLASGFKIKNAGYNL

-299 VRNFIKKVSNILDI
+299 VTNFIKKVSNILDI
-313 DLTHDEHLK
+313 DLTNDYHLK
-322 DMLISHIG
+322 NMLISHIG
-330 PMIFRLQKSISVNNP
+330 PMIFRLQKSIAVNNP

-368 TEEFNVKMTADEAAF
+368 TEEFNIKMTADEAAF

-391 VEKVHKSLNI
+391 VEKVHTSLNI

-418 LKRIILDTDKVIK
+418 LKRLILDTDKIK
-431 VDLDDLD
+431 KIDLDDLD
-438 KINLNNIDFIVSS
+438 KIDLSNVDFIVSS
-451 VKLPNMKIPVFEVS
+451 VKLENMKVPVFEVS
-465 PVITEQEMNEIALF
+465 PVITEQEMKEISRFFNE
-479 YNNNLDK
+479 NLDK
-486 NRLLKSSEKIE
+486 NRFLKSSEKIE
-497 TNNNLIG
+497 TNNNLIR
-504 ELLDGNILLKS
+504 ELLDENILLKS
-515 KAKNKDE
+515 KAKNKNE
-522 IFEEILKISNELNRK
+522 VFKEILKISNELNRK

-563 HCDPKYVNRSQLG
+563 HCDPKYVNKSQLG

-606 TKDILINIYRKIEN
+606 TKDILIKIYGKIEN

-634 ELLSTLINW
+634 ELISTLINW
-643 RDDYDRKE
+643 RDDYDRK
-651 NHKIKS
+651 

>member
-1 MNSRQIMI
+1 MI

-39 IDKINEY
+39 IDKINQY
-46 FEEYGIEIEKFPRK
+46 FKEYGIEIEKIPRK
-60 GIRIDDKFKS
+60 GIRIDEKFKS
-70 KKIDLILSDIDSKKS
+70 KKIDLILSDIDSKKN
-85 LDNQSIEYRQDY
+85 LDNQSIEYREEF
-97 LFKEILLKRKKL
+97 LFKEICLKRKKL
-109 NIDVYEDNTFISEG
+109 NIDVYEDSTFISEG

-133 KEISSKKLHLINEK
+133 KEISSKKLHLVNEK
-147 GRYFVSGDESRIRK
+147 GRYFVSGEESRIRT
-161 VIKEYLTSLIDDS
+161 VIKEYVSSLIDDS
-174 NFEDIKTLSRFFCKE
+174 NFEDIKTLSRFFTKE
-189 TILNCKNI
+189 NISNCKKVI
-197 INELGKK
+197 YELGKK

-221 LVQINMIDLGFILN
+221 LVQINMIELGFILT
-235 DYKASIKF
+235 DYKTSIKF
-243 DINHFEAY
+243 DIDHFEAY

-256 ILSKILGS
+256 ILSKILDS

-270 QEIEALSYT
+270 QEIEAFSNT

-368 TEEFNVKMTADEAAF
+368 THEFNIKMTADEAAF

-391 VEKVHKSLNI
+391 VEKVQKSLNI

-438 KINLNNIDFIVSS
+438 KIDLNNIDFIVSS

-465 PVITEQEMNEIALF
+465 PVITEQEMNEIGLF

-497 TNNNLIG
+497 TNNNLIR
-504 ELLDGNILLKS
+504 ELLDENILLKS
-515 KAKNKDE
+515 KAKNKNE
-522 IFEEILKISNELNRK
+522 VFKEILNISNKFNLK

-563 HCDPKYVNRSQLG
+563 HCDPKYVNKSQLG

-606 TKDILINIYRKIEN
+606 TKDILIKIYGKIEN

-634 ELLSTLINW
+634 ELISTLIYW
-643 RDDYDRKE
+643 RDDYDRK
-651 NHKIKS
+651 

>member
-9 LQTLKLHNEFITAKS
+9 IQTVRLQDEYITAKS
-24 LSEMFGVSTKTIYKD
+24 LSEMFDVSTKTIYKD
-39 IDKINEY
+39 INKINEY
-46 FEEYGIEIEKFPRK
+46 FKDYDIEIEKFPRK
-60 GIRIDDKFKS
+60 GIRINDNYKS
-70 KKIDLILSDIDSKKS
+70 QKIDLILSDIDSKKS
-85 LDNQSIEYRQDY
+85 LDNQSIEYREEF
-97 LFKEILLKRKKL
+97 LFKEIFLKRKKL
-109 NIDVYEDNTFISEG
+109 NIDVYEDSTFISEG

-133 KEISSKKLHLINEK
+133 KEISSKKLLLINEK

-161 VIKEYLTSLIDDS
+161 VIKEYLSSLIDES

-197 INELGKK
+197 IKELGKK
-204 YDYDLSKRYFNT
+204 YYYDLSKRYFNT

-221 LVQINMIDLGFILN
+221 LVQINMIELGFIL
-235 DYKASIKF
+235 DEYKTSIKF
-243 DINHFEAY
+243 DIDHFEAY

-279 LLASGFKINNAGYNL
+279 LLASGFKINNASYNL

-299 VRNFIKKVSNILDI
+299 VTNLIKKVSNILDI
-313 DLTHDEHLK
+313 DLTNDYHLK
-322 DMLISHIG
+322 NMLISHIG
-330 PMIFRLQKSISVNNP
+330 PMIFRLQKSIAINNP

-368 TEEFNVKMTADEAAF
+368 TEEFNIKMTADEAAF
-383 LAIHFQIA
+383 LAIHVQIA

-431 VDLDDLD
+431 VDFDDLD

-451 VKLPNMKIPVFEVS
+451 VKLPDIKVPVFEVS
-465 PVITEQEMNEIALF
+465 PVITEQEMNEIGLF

-497 TNNNLIG
+497 TNNNLIR
-504 ELLDGNILLKS
+504 ELLEDNVLLKS
-515 KAKNKDE
+515 KAKNKE
-522 IFEEILKISNELNRK
+522 EVFKEILNISNKFNLK

-543 SIIKRENMGST
+543 SIIKREKMGST

-576 IITLDKPIKW
+576 IITLEKPIQW
-586 GKNLVKIV
+586 GNNLIKVV
-594 LLIAITDEDIDS
+594 LLIAITDEDLDI
-606 TKDILINIYRKIEN
+606 TKDILINIYKKIED
-620 KNFIDELWK
+620 KNFIEELWK

-634 ELLSTLINW
+634 ELISTFIDW
-643 RDDYDRKE
+643 RDDYDRK
-651 NHKIKS
+651 

>member
-9 LQTLKLHNEFITAKS
+9 LQAVRSQDEFISANS

-39 IDKINEY
+39 IDKINQY
-46 FEEYGIEIEKFPRK
+46 FKEYGIEIEKIPRK
-60 GIRIDDKFKS
+60 GIRIDEKFKS
-70 KKIDLILSDIDSKKS
+70 KKIDLILSDIDSKKN
-85 LDNQSIEYRQDY
+85 LDNQSIEYREEF
-97 LFKEILLKRKKL
+97 LFKEIFLKRKKL
-109 NIDVYEDNTFISEG
+109 NIDVYEDSTFISEG

-133 KEISSKKLHLINEK
+133 KEISSKKLHLVNEK
-147 GRYFVSGDESRIRK
+147 GRYFVSGEESRIRTL
-161 VIKEYLTSLIDDS
+161 IKEYVSSLIDDS
-174 NFEDIKTLSRFFCKE
+174 NFEDIKTLSRFFTKE
-189 TILNCKNI
+189 NISNCKKVI
-197 INELGKK
+197 YELGKK

-221 LVQINMIDLGFILN
+221 LVQINMIELGFILT
-235 DYKASIKF
+235 DYKTSIKF
-243 DINHFEAY
+243 DIDHFEAY

-256 ILSKILGS
+256 ILSKILDS

-270 QEIEALSYT
+270 QEIEAFSYT
-279 LLASGFKINNAGYNL
+279 LLASGFKIKNAGYNL

-299 VRNFIKKVSNILDI
+299 VTNLIKKVSNILDI
-313 DLTHDEHLK
+313 DLANDYHLK
-322 DMLISHIG
+322 NMLISHIG

-368 TEEFNVKMTADEAAF
+368 TEEFNIKMTADEAAF

-391 VEKVHKSLNI
+391 VEKVHTSLNI

-418 LKRIILDTDKVIK
+418 LKRLILDTDKIK
-431 VDLDDLD
+431 KIDLDDLD
-438 KINLNNIDFIVSS
+438 KIDLSNVDFIVSS
-451 VKLPNMKIPVFEVS
+451 VKLEKIKVPVFEVS
-465 PVITEQEMNEIALF
+465 PVITEQEMKEISRFFNE
-479 YNNNLDK
+479 NLDK
-486 NRLLKSSEKIE
+486 NRFLKSSEKIE
-497 TNNNLIG
+497 TNNNLIR
-504 ELLDGNILLKS
+504 ELLDENILLKS

-522 IFEEILKISNELNRK
+522 VFKEILKISNELNRK

-543 SIIKRENMGST
+543 SIIKREDMGST

-563 HCDPKYVNRSQLG
+563 HCDPKYVNKSQLG

-606 TKDILINIYRKIEN
+606 TKDILIKIYGKIEN
-620 KNFIDELWK
+620 KNFIEKLWK
-629 SKTKD
+629 SKTND
-634 ELLSTLINW
+634 ELISTLINW
-643 RDDYDRKE
+643 RDDYDRK
-651 NHKIKS
+651 

>member
-9 LQTLKLHNEFITAKS
+9 LQAVRSQDEFISANS

-39 IDKINEY
+39 IDKINQY
-46 FEEYGIEIEKFPRK
+46 FKEYGIEIEKIPRK
-60 GIRIDDKFKS
+60 GIRIDEKFKS
-70 KKIDLILSDIDSKKS
+70 KKIDLILSDIDSKKN
-85 LDNQSIEYRQDY
+85 LDNQSIEYREEF
-97 LFKEILLKRKKL
+97 LFKEIFLKRKKL
-109 NIDVYEDNTFISEG
+109 NIDVYEDSTFISEG

-133 KEISSKKLHLINEK
+133 KEISSKKLHLVNEK
-147 GRYFVSGDESRIRK
+147 GRYFVIGEESRIRT
-161 VIKEYLTSLIDDS
+161 VIKEYVSSLIDDS
-174 NFEDIKTLSRFFCKE
+174 NFEDIKTLSRFFTKE
-189 TILNCKNI
+189 NISNCKKVI
-197 INELGKK
+197 YELGKK

-221 LVQINMIDLGFILN
+221 LVQINMIELGFILT
-235 DYKASIKF
+235 DYKTSIKF
-243 DINHFEAY
+243 DIDHFEAY

-256 ILSKILGS
+256 ILSKILDS

-270 QEIEALSYT
+270 QEIEAFSYT
-279 LLASGFKINNAGYNL
+279 LLASGFKIKNAGYNL

-299 VRNFIKKVSNILDI
+299 VTNLIKKVSNILDI
-313 DLTHDEHLK
+313 DLANDYHLK
-322 DMLISHIG
+322 NMLISHIG
-330 PMIFRLQKSISVNNP
+330 PMIFRLQKSIAVNNP

-368 TEEFNVKMTADEAAF
+368 TEEFNIKMTADEAAF

-391 VEKVHKSLNI
+391 VEKVHTSLNI

-418 LKRIILDTDKVIK
+418 LKRLILDTDKIK
-431 VDLDDLD
+431 KIDLDDLD
-438 KINLNNIDFIVSS
+438 KIDLSNVDFIVSS
-451 VKLPNMKIPVFEVS
+451 VKLEKIKVPVFEVS
-465 PVITEQEMNEIALF
+465 PVITEQEMKEISRFFNE
-479 YNNNLDK
+479 NLDK
-486 NRLLKSSEKIE
+486 NRFLKSSEKIE
-497 TNNNLIG
+497 TNNNLIR
-504 ELLDGNILLKS
+504 ELLDENILLKS
-515 KAKNKDE
+515 KAKNKNE
-522 IFEEILKISNELNRK
+522 VFKEILKISNELNRK

-543 SIIKRENMGST
+543 SIIKREDMGST

-563 HCDPKYVNRSQLG
+563 HCDPKYVNKSQLG

-606 TKDILINIYRKIEN
+606 TKDILIKIYGKIEN
-620 KNFIDELWK
+620 KNFIEKLWK

-634 ELLSTLINW
+634 ELISTLINR
-643 RDDYDRKE
+643 RDDYDRK
-651 NHKIKS
+651 

>member
-9 LQTLKLHNEFITAKS
+9 LQAVRSQDEFISANS

-39 IDKINEY
+39 IDKINQY
-46 FEEYGIEIEKFPRK
+46 FKEYGIEIEKIPRN
-60 GIRIDDKFKS
+60 GIRIDEKFKS
-70 KKIDLILSDIDSKKS
+70 KKIDLILSDIDSKKN
-85 LDNQSIEYRQDY
+85 LDNQSIEYREEF
-97 LFKEILLKRKKL
+97 LFKEIFLKRKKL
-109 NIDVYEDNTFISEG
+109 NIDVYEDSTFISEG

-133 KEISSKKLHLINEK
+133 KEISSKKLHLVNEK
-147 GRYFVSGDESRIRK
+147 GRYFVSGEESRIRTL
-161 VIKEYLTSLIDDS
+161 IKEYVSSLIDDS
-174 NFEDIKTLSRFFCKE
+174 NFEDIKTLSRFFTKE
-189 TILNCKNI
+189 NISNCKKVI
-197 INELGKK
+197 YELGKK

-221 LVQINMIDLGFILN
+221 LVQINMIELGFILT
-235 DYKASIKF
+235 DYKTSIKF
-243 DINHFEAY
+243 DIDHFEAY

-256 ILSKILGS
+256 ILSKILDS

-270 QEIEALSYT
+270 QEIEAFSYT
-279 LLASGFKINNAGYNL
+279 LLASGFKIKNAGYNL

-299 VRNFIKKVSNILDI
+299 VTNLIKKVSNILDI
-313 DLTHDEHLK
+313 DLANDYHLK
-322 DMLISHIG
+322 NMLISHIG
-330 PMIFRLQKSISVNNP
+330 PMIFRLQKSIAVNNP

-368 TEEFNVKMTADEAAF
+368 TEEFNIKMTADEAAF

-391 VEKVHKSLNI
+391 VEKVHTSLNI

-418 LKRIILDTDKVIK
+418 LKRLILDTDKIK
-431 VDLDDLD
+431 KIDLDDLD
-438 KINLNNIDFIVSS
+438 KIDLSNVDFIVSS
-451 VKLPNMKIPVFEVS
+451 VKLEKIKVPVFEVS
-465 PVITEQEMNEIALF
+465 PVITEQEMKEISRFFNE
-479 YNNNLDK
+479 NLDK
-486 NRLLKSSEKIE
+486 NRFLKSSEKIE
-497 TNNNLIG
+497 TNNNLIR
-504 ELLDGNILLKS
+504 ELLDENILLKS

-522 IFEEILKISNELNRK
+522 VFKEILKISNELNRK

-543 SIIKRENMGST
+543 SIIKREDMGST

-563 HCDPKYVNRSQLG
+563 HCDPKYVNKSQLG

-606 TKDILINIYRKIEN
+606 TKDILIKIYGKIEN
-620 KNFIDELWK
+620 KNFIEKLWK

-634 ELLSTLINW
+634 ELISTLINW
-643 RDDYDRKE
+643 RDDYDRK
-651 NHKIKS
+651 

>member
-9 LQTLKLHNEFITAKS
+9 LQAVRSQDEFISANS

-39 IDKINEY
+39 IDKINQY
-46 FEEYGIEIEKFPRK
+46 FKEYGIEIEKIPRK
-60 GIRIDDKFKS
+60 GIRIDEKFKS
-70 KKIDLILSDIDSKKS
+70 KKIDLILSDIDSKKN
-85 LDNQSIEYRQDY
+85 LDNQSIEYREEF
-97 LFKEILLKRKKL
+97 LFKEIFLKRKKL
-109 NIDVYEDNTFISEG
+109 NIDVYEDSTFISEG

-133 KEISSKKLHLINEK
+133 KEISSKKLYLVNEK
-147 GRYFVSGDESRIRK
+147 GRYFVSGEESRIRTL
-161 VIKEYLTSLIDDS
+161 IKEYVSSLIDDS
-174 NFEDIKTLSRFFCKE
+174 NFEDIKTLSRFFTKE
-189 TILNCKNI
+189 NISNCKKVI
-197 INELGKK
+197 YELGKK

-221 LVQINMIDLGFILN
+221 LVQINMIELGFILT
-235 DYKASIKF
+235 DYKTSIKF
-243 DINHFEAY
+243 DIDHFEAY

-256 ILSKILGS
+256 ILSKILDS

-270 QEIEALSYT
+270 QEIEAFSYT
-279 LLASGFKINNAGYNL
+279 LLASGFKIKNAGYNL

-299 VRNFIKKVSNILDI
+299 VTNFIKKVSNILDI
-313 DLTHDEHLK
+313 DLTHDKHLK
-322 DMLISHIG
+322 DMLLSHIG

-354 SVLYNVVWLSVREL
+354 SVLYNVVWLSAREL
-368 TEEFNVKMTADEAAF
+368 TEEFNIKMTADEAAF

-418 LKRIILDTDKVIK
+418 LKRLILDTDKIK
-431 VDLDDLD
+431 KIDLDDLD
-438 KINLNNIDFIVSS
+438 KIDLSNVDFIVSS
-451 VKLPNMKIPVFEVS
+451 VKLEKIKVPVFEVS
-465 PVITEQEMNEIALF
+465 PVITEQEMKEISRFFNE
-479 YNNNLDK
+479 NLDK
-486 NRLLKSSEKIE
+486 NRFLKSSEKIE
-497 TNNNLIG
+497 TNNNLIR
-504 ELLDGNILLKS
+504 ELLDENILLKS

-522 IFEEILKISNELNRK
+522 VFKEIFKISNELNRK

-543 SIIKRENMGST
+543 SIIKREDMGST

-563 HCDPKYVNRSQLG
+563 HCDPKYVNKSQLG

-606 TKDILINIYRKIEN
+606 TKDILIKIYGKIEN
-620 KNFIDELWK
+620 KNFIEKLWK
-629 SKTKD
+629 SKTND
-634 ELLSTLINW
+634 ELISTLINW
-643 RDDYDRKE
+643 RDDYDRK
-651 NHKIKS
+651 

>member
-9 LQTLKLHNEFITAKS
+9 LQAVRSQDEFISANS

-39 IDKINEY
+39 IDKINQY
-46 FEEYGIEIEKFPRK
+46 FKEYGTEIEKIPRK
-60 GIRIDDKFKS
+60 GIRIDEKFKS
-70 KKIDLILSDIDSKKS
+70 KKIDLILSDIDSKKN
-85 LDNQSIEYRQDY
+85 LDNQSIEYREEF
-97 LFKEILLKRKKL
+97 LFKEIFLKRKKL
-109 NIDVYEDNTFISEG
+109 NIDVYEDSTFISEG

-133 KEISSKKLHLINEK
+133 KEISSKKLHLVNEK
-147 GRYFVSGDESRIRK
+147 GRYFVSGEESRIRTL
-161 VIKEYLTSLIDDS
+161 IKEYVSSLIDDS
-174 NFEDIKTLSRFFCKE
+174 NFEDIKTLSRFFTKE
-189 TILNCKNI
+189 NISNCKKVI
-197 INELGKK
+197 YELGKK

-221 LVQINMIDLGFILN
+221 LVQINMIELGFILT
-235 DYKASIKF
+235 DYKTSIKF
-243 DINHFEAY
+243 DIDHFEAY

-256 ILSKILGS
+256 ILSKILDS

-270 QEIEALSYT
+270 QEIEAFSYT
-279 LLASGFKINNAGYNL
+279 LLASGFKIKNAGYNL

-299 VRNFIKKVSNILDI
+299 VTNLIKKVSNILDI
-313 DLTHDEHLK
+313 DLTNDYHLK
-322 DMLISHIG
+322 NMLISHIG
-330 PMIFRLQKSISVNNP
+330 PMIFRLQKSIAVNNP

-368 TEEFNVKMTADEAAF
+368 TEEFNIKMTADEAAF

-391 VEKVHKSLNI
+391 VEKVHTSLNI

-418 LKRIILDTDKVIK
+418 LKRLILDTDKIK
-431 VDLDDLD
+431 KIDLDDLD
-438 KINLNNIDFIVSS
+438 KIDLSNVDFIVSS
-451 VKLPNMKIPVFEVS
+451 VKLENMKVPVFEVS
-465 PVITEQEMNEIALF
+465 PVITEQEMKEISRFFNE
-479 YNNNLDK
+479 NLDK
-486 NRLLKSSEKIE
+486 NRFLKSSEKIE
-497 TNNNLIG
+497 TNNNLIR
-504 ELLDGNILLKS
+504 ELLDENILLKS
-515 KAKNKDE
+515 KAKNKNE
-522 IFEEILKISNELNRK
+522 VFKEILKISNELNRK

-543 SIIKRENMGST
+543 SIIKREDMGST

-563 HCDPKYVNRSQLG
+563 HCDPKYVNKSQLG

-606 TKDILINIYRKIEN
+606 TKDILIKIYGKIEN
-620 KNFIDELWK
+620 KNFIEKLWK

-634 ELLSTLINW
+634 ELISTLINW
-643 RDDYDRKE
+643 RDDYDRK
-651 NHKIKS
+651 